1 LSGNGP
7 LTKSMPMMT
16 TGIIF
21 NIQRYSIHDGPGIRT
36 TVFLKGCP
44 LNCWWCQN
52 PESKLSGQ
60 EMVFWGDRCIGCG
73 GCSLNCPSD
82 AIQMK
87 NKKPVTD
94 KSKCNLC
101 GECSQI
107 CPTLAREMIGEKLTT
122 EGVIKEI
129 EKDLVFYE
137 ESGGGV
143 TFSGGEPLSQSEF
156 LEDLLDGCKQKKIH
170 TAVDTSGYI
179 SWEILNKINSKV
191 DLFLYDLKIMDNK
204 KHKKYTSL
212 SNEIILE
219 NLKKLS
225 SVHNNI
231 FVRFPVISGINDDYQ
246 NIKEMGEFL
255 SSLKI
260 AQVNLLPYHYIG
272 IDKYR
277 RLGRTYELV
286 NTQPPSEEKL
296 SEVSSILRKFN
307 LNVKLRG

>member
-1 LSGNGP
+1 
-7 LTKSMPMMT
+7 MT

-52 PESKLSGQ
+52 PESQLSGQ
-60 EMVFWGDRCIGCG
+60 EMIFWGDRCISCG
-73 GCSLNCPSD
+73 ACSTICPSN
-82 AIQMK
+82 AIQIK
-87 NKKPVTD
+87 NGIPVTE
-94 KSKCNLC
+94 KEKCILC
-101 GECSQI
+101 GKCIEK
-107 CPTLAREMIGEKLTT
+107 CPALAREMIGEKLTV
-122 EGVIKEI
+122 EEIIKEV

-143 TFSGGEPLSQSEF
+143 TFSGGEPLRQPDF
-156 LEDLLDGCKQKKIH
+156 LEGLLNDCREKKIH

-191 DLFLYDLKIMDNK
+191 DLFLYDLKIMDNER
-204 KHKKYTSL
+204 HKKYTGV

-225 SVHNNI
+225 LIHNNI
-231 FVRFPVISGINDDYQ
+231 FIRFPVIPGINDDYQ
-246 NIKEMGEFL
+246 NIKKTGEFL

-260 AQVNLLPYHYIG
+260 AKVNLLPYHYIG
-272 IDKYR
+272 VDKYK
-277 RLGRTYELV
+277 RLGRTYNLV
-286 NTQPPSEEKL
+286 TTQPPSEEKV
-296 SEVSSILRKFN
+296 SEVSAILSKFN
-307 LNVKLRG
+307 LNIKLRG

>member
-1 LSGNGP
+1 M
-7 LTKSMPMMT
+7 TKSVPMT

-52 PESKLSGQ
+52 PESQLSGQ
-60 EMVFWGDRCIGCG
+60 EMVFWEDRCIGCG
-73 GCSLNCPSD
+73 VCSLNCPSG
-82 AIQMK
+82 AIQME

-94 KSKCNLC
+94 KNKCNLC
-101 GECSQI
+101 GECSRI
-107 CPTLAREMIGEKLTT
+107 CPTQAREMIGEKLTA
-122 EGVIKEI
+122 EEIIKEV

-143 TFSGGEPLSQSEF
+143 TFSGGEPLEQPEL
-156 LEDLLDGCKQKKIH
+156 LESLLICCQKKKIH

-179 SWEILNKINSKV
+179 SWEILNKIHSKV
-191 DLFLYDLKIMDNK
+191 NLFLYDLKIMNSER
-204 KHKKYTSL
+204 HKKYTGV
-212 SNEIILE
+212 SNELILE

-231 FVRFPVISGINDDYQ
+231 FVRFPVIPGINDDYQ

-255 SSLKI
+255 SSLKVT
-260 AQVNLLPYHYIG
+260 QVNLLPYHYIG
-272 IDKYR
+272 VDKYK
-277 RLGRTYELV
+277 RLGKTYKLV
-286 NTQPPSEEKL
+286 TTQPPSEEKL
-296 SEVSSILRKFN
+296 SEVSAILRKFN
-307 LNVKLRG
+307 LKVKLRG

>member
-1 LSGNGP
+1 M
-7 LTKSMPMMT
+7 TKSETKT
-16 TGIIF
+16 TGIVF

-52 PESKLSGQ
+52 PESQLCGQ
-60 EMVFWGDRCIGCG
+60 EMIFWGDRCIGCG
-73 GCSLNCPSD
+73 ACSAICPSG
-82 AIQMK
+82 AIKIK
-87 NKKPVTD
+87 NGIPVTE
-94 KSKCNLC
+94 KEKCIFC
-101 GECSQI
+101 GKCIEK
-107 CPTLAREMIGEKLTT
+107 CPALAREMIGKKLTT
-122 EGVIKEI
+122 EEVIKEI

-143 TFSGGEPLSQSEF
+143 TFSGGEPLEQSEF
-156 LEDLLDGCKQKKIH
+156 LESLLNCCQEKKIH

-179 SWEILNKINSKV
+179 SWGILKKISPKV
-191 DLFLYDLKIMDNK
+191 DLFLYDLKLTDNER
-204 KHKKYTSL
+204 HKKYTGV

-231 FVRFPVISGINDDYQ
+231 FVRFPVIPGINDDYQ
-246 NIKEMGEFL
+246 NIKEIGKFL

-272 IDKYR
+272 ADKYR
-277 RLGRTYELV
+277 RLGMIYKLADIRS
-286 NTQPPSEEKL
+286 PSEERL
-296 SEVSSILRKFN
+296 SEVSAILRKFN
-307 LNVKLRG
+307 LKVKLRGSAK

>member
-1 LSGNGP
+1 
-7 LTKSMPMMT
+7 MT

-52 PESKLSGQ
+52 PESQLSWQ
-60 EMVFWGDRCIGCG
+60 EMVFWEDRCIGCG
-73 GCSLNCPSD
+73 ACSLNCPSG
-82 AIQMK
+82 AIQME

-101 GECSQI
+101 GECSRI
-107 CPTLAREMIGEKLTT
+107 CPAQAWEMIGKKLTA
-122 EGVIKEI
+122 EEIVKEV

-143 TFSGGEPLSQSEF
+143 TFSGGEPLGQSEF
-156 LEDLLDGCKQKKIH
+156 LESLLICCQKKKIN

-179 SWEILNKINSKV
+179 SWEILSKISSKV
-191 DLFLYDLKIMDNK
+191 DLFLYDLKIMDNER
-204 KHKKYTSL
+204 HKKYTGA
-212 SNEIILE
+212 SNELILE

-225 SVHNNI
+225 SIHNNI
-231 FVRFPVISGINDDYQ
+231 FVRFPVIPGINDDYR
-246 NIKEMGEFL
+246 NIKETGKFL

-272 IDKYR
+272 VDKYR
-277 RLGRTYELV
+277 RSGRTYKLV
-286 NTQPPSEEKL
+286 TTQPPSEEKL
-296 SEVSSILRKFN
+296 SEVSAILRKFN

>member
-1 LSGNGP
+1 MTVDGDLK
-7 LTKSMPMMT
+7 KSFLVT
-16 TGIIF
+16 TGTVF

-52 PESKLSGQ
+52 PESQLSGQ
-60 EMVFWGDRCIGCG
+60 EMVFWEDRCIGCEA
-73 GCSLNCPSD
+73 CFLNCPSA
-82 AIQMK
+82 AIQME

-94 KSKCNLC
+94 KNGCNLC
-101 GECSQI
+101 GECSRI
-107 CPTLAREMIGEKLTT
+107 CPTNAREMIGKKITAE
-122 EGVIKEI
+122 EIIKEV
-129 EKDLVFYE
+129 EKDLVFYK

-143 TFSGGEPLSQSEF
+143 TFSGGEPLGQSEF
-156 LEDLLDGCKQKKIH
+156 LEILLIYCQKKKIH

-179 SWEILNKINSKV
+179 SWEILSKISSKV
-191 DLFLYDLKIMDNK
+191 NLFLYDLKIMDNK
-204 KHKKYTSL
+204 RHKKYTGI
-212 SNEIILE
+212 SNELILE

-231 FVRFPVISGINDDYQ
+231 FVRFPVIPGINDDYQ

-272 IDKYR
+272 VDKYR
-277 RLGRTYELV
+277 RLGRTYKLAT
-286 NTQPPSEEKL
+286 TQPPLKEKL
-296 SEVSSILRKFN
+296 SEVSAILKKFN

>member
-1 LSGNGP
+1 
-7 LTKSMPMMT
+7 MT

-52 PESKLSGQ
+52 PESQLSGQ
-60 EMVFWGDRCIGCG
+60 EMIFWEDRCIGCG
-73 GCSLNCPSD
+73 ACSTICPSG
-82 AIQMK
+82 AIQIK
-87 NKKPVTD
+87 NGIPVTE
-94 KSKCNLC
+94 KEKCILC
-101 GECSQI
+101 GKCIEK
-107 CPTLAREMIGEKLTT
+107 CPALAREMIGKKLTA
-122 EGVIKEI
+122 EEIIKEV

-143 TFSGGEPLSQSEF
+143 TFSGGEPLGQSEF
-156 LEDLLDGCKQKKIH
+156 LESLLICCQKKKIH

-179 SWEILNKINSKV
+179 SWEILSKISSKV

-204 KHKKYTSL
+204 RHKKYTGV
-212 SNEIILE
+212 SNELILE

-225 SVHNNI
+225 SIHNNI
-231 FVRFPVISGINDDYQ
+231 FVRFPVIPGINDDYQ
-246 NIKEMGEFL
+246 NIKETGAFL

-260 AQVNLLPYHYIG
+260 VQVNLLPYHHIG
-272 IDKYR
+272 VDKYR
-277 RLGRTYELV
+277 RLGRTYKLV
-286 NTQPPSEEKL
+286 TTQPPSEEKL
-296 SEVSSILRKFN
+296 SEVSAILRKFN